1 MVRSA
6 SATAKDLV
14 KTKHARGILA
24 RLSSWKLDLL
34 GLLRKCLNM
43 QVPIR
48 YQMNVCARSSDAS
61 PKRRALLHNTNV
73 SVQSGCP
80 YALVRIS
87 KRPFAKRLAM
97 AVSVRK
103 CPDYAQRESFERSFK
118 L

>member
-1 MVRSA
+1 
-6 SATAKDLV
+6 
-14 KTKHARGILA
+14 
-24 RLSSWKLDLL
+24 
-34 GLLRKCLNM
+34 
-43 QVPIR
+43 
-48 YQMNVCARSSDAS
+48 MNVCARSSDAS
-61 PKRRALLHNTNV
+61 PKTRALLHNTNV